1 MSVFA
6 NLICFE
12 IRREFQRFDENEDGL
27 INQDEFGQFLRGIG
41 LIPSDDE
48 VKVGIGSES
57 NFWSDQN
64 FLLFTS
70 FQEIYEQ
77 IDKNNDGTI
86 EFEEFVTVLDHP
98 KVNLSR

>member
-41 LIPSDDE
+41 LIPNDDE
-48 VKVGIGSES
+48 VKVGIGGES

-64 FLLFTS
+64 LLLFTS

>member
-48 VKVGIGSES
+48 VKVSVS
-57 NFWSDQN
+57 CLKKLHQNYWSDV
-64 FLLFTS
+64 
-70 FQEIYEQ
+70 Y
-77 IDKNNDGTI
+77 
-86 EFEEFVTVLDHP
+86 
-98 KVNLSR
+98 R

>member
-1 MSVFA
+1 MS
-6 NLICFE
+6 
-12 IRREFQRFDENEDGL
+12 
-27 INQDEFGQFLRGIG
+27 
-41 LIPSDDE
+41 
-48 VKVGIGSES
+48 
-57 NFWSDQN
+57 
-64 FLLFTS
+64 TY

>member
-1 MSVFA
+1 MTTRSKWVLVNQIFGVM
-6 NLICFE
+6 LIK
-12 IRREFQRFDENEDGL
+12 IL
-27 INQDEFGQFLRGIG
+27 IVYFF
-41 LIPSDDE
+41 
-48 VKVGIGSES
+48 
-57 NFWSDQN
+57 
-64 FLLFTS
+64 

>member
-1 MSVFA
+1 M
-6 NLICFE
+6 
-12 IRREFQRFDENEDGL
+12 
-27 INQDEFGQFLRGIG
+27 INQVEFGQFLRGIG

-48 VKVGIGSES
+48 VKVGIGC
-57 NFWSDQN
+57 QTCGAI
-64 FLLFTS
+64 LLKKTILNLY

-98 KVNLSR
+98 KVNLSRCKAKAFKPIAI